1 MTRHATTQENPKYA
15 TRKLELVN
23 KFGKVEGYKINAQK
37 SLPFLYTNEIS
48 EQEIKKI
55 TPFTIT
61 SKIIKYLRINL

>member
-37 SLPFLYTNEIS
+37 SLLFLYTNEEIS
-48 EQEIKKI
+48 EPEI
-55 TPFTIT
+55 
-61 SKIIKYLRINL
+61 